1 MCCLWNCVDRY
12 TRNSYGALVN
22 ITLFTVTNGKT
33 RGVEMKVMST
43 TELERKLGSL
53 DYAKARVICTWMRRN
68 YAGLNKKKMI
78 ENLLPLTITEPEKLT
93 HAINLVDV
101 GVNVVSTDEKTSTTT
116 LDEDRVQKLI
126 ALWTEQTIDNLNAD
140 KFHRLS
146 DSIDSIVTERIKLF
160 DKEAAKAFKLAESA
174 RPIVVKKAGE
184 KSKRVKGV
192 LPKEF
197 ERIVQLASQRVHTML
212 VGPAGCGKTFIAA
225 KVAEVLDLQ
234 FSSIS
239 CSVGMSESQLA
250 GWLLP
255 TGASGKFEYV
265 SSQFV
270 EMYEKGGVF
279 LLDELDSAD
288 PNTITFLN
296 KALAGDYFF
305 IPQRFKK
312 PKVVRHQDFVCVA
325 AANTFGNGADAMYV
339 GRNQLDAAT
348 RDRFTAG
355 MIYMDYSPEVEE
367 SIVDEDI
374 LKWGRHI
381 RSKIQC
387 SSLRRVMS
395 TRTMIDLT
403 KMKKAYGW
411 DRQQWEESYFAD
423 WSESE
428 RRNVDTDSIIF

>member
-1 MCCLWNCVDRY
+1 MD
-12 TRNSYGALVN
+12 NSQIKRSLERLDNHKLRVIATWLRINYGTKNKTALLKVLYDHVE
-22 ITLFTVTNGKT
+22 IAPERFETALELVRTGIKTVSSPDGGKT
-33 RGVEMKVMST
+33 TV
-43 TELERKLGSL
+43 
-53 DYAKARVICTWMRRN
+53 
-68 YAGLNKKKMI
+68 
-78 ENLLPLTITEPEKLT
+78 
-93 HAINLVDV
+93 
-101 GVNVVSTDEKTSTTT
+101 
-116 LDEDRVQKLI
+116 LDEEAVQKLI
-126 ALWTEQTIDNLNAD
+126 VAWTQSTINDLNDRKITELDNHLQ
-140 KFHRLS
+140 LS
-146 DSIDSIVTERIKLF
+146 LRKKL
-160 DKEAAKAFKLAESA
+160 DTVDAKIEKAFALAEKA
-174 RPIVVKKAGE
+174 RPLVIRKAGT
-184 KSKRVKGV
+184 KDKKVKGV

-225 KVAEVLDLQ
+225 KVAESLSLK

-255 TGASGKFEYV
+255 TGAAGKFEYV

-270 EMYEKGGVF
+270 EMYESGGVF

-312 PKVVRHQDFVCVA
+312 PQVKRHPDFVCIA

-355 MIYMDYSPEVEE
+355 MIFMDYSPEVEE
-367 SIVDEDI
+367 AIVDGEV
-374 LKWGRHI
+374 LVWGRHI
-381 RSKIQC
+381 RSKIK
-387 SSLRRVMS
+387 SNNIRRVMS
-395 TRTMIDLT
+395 TRTMIDYT
-403 KMKKAYGW
+403 KMKTAYQW
-411 DRQQWEESYFAD
+411 DKDQWEQSYFAD
-423 WSESE
+423 WTESE
-428 RRNVDTDSIIF
+428 KRQVEQPVY